1 MMERRFALI
10 GLIGLL
16 ASACASSSSGFV
28 SSWKSPTAKPLQVQ
42 GSKVAAVVMMGDSAM
57 RKSAEDKLASEITAR
72 GANGVPAY
80 TILQEGTTDEAAA
93 KEALQQAGVQ
103 GVVVVRPTKDE
114 ATGKPVD
121 YSVPPYSSYWDS
133 GFYAHG
139 WGKPWV
145 SPEGVPYDYVVSVDT
160 LIYSLPQNQLVWAG
174 KSKKTN
180 PATLNELVSD
190 LADDTAMELNRLELV
205 KK

>member
-1 MMERRFALI
+1 MIERRFVVA

-16 ASACASSSSGFV
+16 ASACASSSGFV

-42 GSKVAAVVMMGDSAM
+42 GSKVAAVVMMGDPAS
-57 RKSAEDKLASEITAR
+57 RKSAEDRLAGEITAH
-72 GANGVPAY
+72 GAHGVPAY
-80 TILQEGTTDEAAA
+80 TILEESATTDEATA
-93 KEALQQAGVQ
+93 KAALQKAGVQ
-103 GVVVVRPTKDE
+103 GVVVVRPSKED

-139 WGKPWV
+139 WGQPWID
-145 SPEGVPYDYVVSVDT
+145 PRGIPYDMVVTVDT

-190 LADDTAMELNRLELV
+190 LADDTADELNRLELV